1 MHINDQN
8 AVADYLV
15 LGIWEAITLLGQARE
30 RCDTPDL
37 SELLRKA
44 ETILI
49 SVVSEVPALTRSAS
63 RSIRDH
69 GLEVPGEGALR
80 VEAGQAPFGHGSPDR
95 RRRNA
100 QRAGARPR
108 ARWFSGFPRSCR
120 SKGHKRTHVR
130 HRCGRRCTPGC
141 FRMPISSFG
150 IDMIY

>member
-30 RCDTPDL
+30 RCDAPDL

-80 VEAGQAPFGHGSPDR
+80 VEAGQAPFDHGSRDR

-100 QRAGARPR
+100 
-108 ARWFSGFPRSCR
+108 
-120 SKGHKRTHVR
+120 
-130 HRCGRRCTPGC
+130 
-141 FRMPISSFG
+141 
-150 IDMIY
+150 